1 MKKWSKS
8 KKVLLALLAFFIIAQ
23 AIRPAKNA
31 GNATGPR
38 DITSVVTVP
47 DSIMGVLQKSCY
59 DCHSDH
65 TVYPWYDQIT
75 PVNWWVDQHIKD
87 GKRELNFTTFG
98 EYPVKKMVRKI
109 EEIGETIEKEEMPLP
124 SYLWMHGD
132 AKLSSSERTAIIN
145 WVRVSQKALQ
155 P

>member
-8 KKVLLALLAFFIIAQ
+8 KKVLVALLAFFIIAQ

-65 TVYPWYDQIT
+65 TDYPWYDQIT

-109 EEIGETIEKEEMPLP
+109 EEIGETIEKKEMPLP